1 MLLKLFNFIC
11 SDKKDRYRW
20 IAPSG
25 GPRENV
31 RNLAGRQERGGERN
45 TGLRCMGG
53 EFSSNY
59 FLKIVSIAEFC
70 TPTLLISQLDP
81 IFVQSLAWLVQFRTS
96 ILKSWKGIMEPVWWC
111 ETTREEMCTSICFMF
126 YNILSFPLNN
136 RRFNVWVNKVQFR
149 WFQTGSKEIEAHR
162 GQIKL

>member
-1 MLLKLFNFIC
+1 MCETWLG
-11 SDKKDRYRW
+11 DRTEVL
-20 IAPSG
+20 
-25 GPRENV
+25 RETQGCG
-31 RNLAGRQERGGERN
+31 AWGEN
-45 TGLRCMGG
+45 
-53 EFSSNY
+53 FSSNY

-126 YNILSFPLNN
+126 YNILSWACDETKIFID
-136 RRFNVWVNKVQFR
+136 VSMCKVNKVSAIPLISDRLQGNVGPQGTN
-149 WFQTGSKEIEAHR
+149 QTLVP
-162 GQIKL
+162 Q

>member
-1 MLLKLFNFIC
+1 MCETWLG
-11 SDKKDRYRW
+11 DR
-20 IAPSG
+20 
-25 GPRENV
+25 REVV
-31 RNLAGRQERGGERN
+31 RETQDCGALEGEN
-45 TGLRCMGG
+45 
-53 EFSSNY
+53 FSSNY

-126 YNILSFPLNN
+126 YNILSLACDETKIFY
-136 RRFNVWVNKVQFR
+136 RCFNVCKSIKCNFVDFR
-149 WFQTGSKEIEAHR
+149 QAPRKCRPTGDKSNFSAAIKHQTQMKNSE
-162 GQIKL
+162 Q